1 MLQSLGSQRV
11 GHDWVTE
18 QQYIHTHAC
27 VRMYMCIHVSTH
39 MYKVRMYM
47 PTCMCARTYMY
58 HTCMYIHDSVHVYMQ
73 AYACVYTKT

>member
-1 MLQSLGSQRV
+1 
-11 GHDWVTE
+11 
-18 QQYIHTHAC
+18 
-27 VRMYMCIHVSTH
+27 MYMCTHVSTH
-39 MYKVRMYM
+39 MYKVCMYM